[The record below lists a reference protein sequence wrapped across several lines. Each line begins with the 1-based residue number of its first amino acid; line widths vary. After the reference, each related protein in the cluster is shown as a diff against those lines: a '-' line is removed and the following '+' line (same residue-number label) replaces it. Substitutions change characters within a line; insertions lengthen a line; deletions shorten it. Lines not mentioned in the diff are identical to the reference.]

1 MEAALAI
8 LAAAAVKATLILA
21 FAGLLTAFWRTASAS
36 ARHLVWTIAVAS
48 ALILPLAA
56 VAMAKLGAPRLA
68 VPLRMPVATITADIA
83 PPDPP
88 GLPIS
93 DRSATEPGEPVM
105 PVGSGT
111 ASEVMASP
119 VTAQIELPALAGI
132 VASSLGG
139 GLLSDWRRYAM
150 ILWAAG
156 AILALLPLLIA
167 VLRVR
172 LLARRAHAAGDA
184 SWAHLIAK
192 TPAIS
197 HLSSRVRILES
208 AEMAMPMTWGV
219 SRPTLLVPA
228 GARTW
233 PEWKRRN
240 ILLHELAHIERRD
253 CLTQLVAETAC
264 AVYWFNPLAW
274 VAAHRMRVERE
285 LACDDCVI
293 SAGAPASDYAEN
305 LLEVARSLRAPALTS
320 STAIAMARPSQLS
333 GRLLAVLDAR
343 RNRQGVTRPVFAGA
357 SFVAA
362 VAVVV
367 LASLTTRAVTAAAA
381 EPPWS
386 AVAAA
391 PEEIVSPLLTA
402 PGANHLPA
410 PISIVRAAHVP
421 AVGLTAAVGAE
432 SANRAIPAPPLAA
445 PGAPNLGA
453 LARLPGMAQSC
464 WEGRDSKANTSI
476 TSNSTD
482 SRESWTVRYTRDD
495 CSLEIRSQG
504 KFELRADLSD
514 LESIS
519 SDGWFRVEERE
530 GRNSRRVEI
539 RRGAGGTL
547 EHTYSVNGNRVAW
560 SDEGRRWLAS
570 TLLRVERR
578 TAFAAATRVPQLY
591 RNGGLRGVLSEISSM
606 ESDYP
611 KSRYYGTL
619 LEMDVP
625 LDGNALND
633 VVGRAANDLK
643 SSDYYLS
650 QVLGKLAAHRSAN
663 EGTWRAFAQASGQMK
678 SDYYKSQTLKKV
690 LNSGK
695 LRTEDVGLLLNAAA
709 GIESDYYLSDL
720 LKSVAA
726 KYALNEA
733 TTNIYAEAMSSIESD
748 YYQMQLL
755 TTMNSADRWDPRTT
769 SFVLASIRKM
779 DSDHYKSQSLISL
792 VKNKHVSDWNA
803 FFAATGTIGS
813 GTYRRQALNAA
824 LKHDPLTR
832 EIVAGVIAQVPRMES
847 DHEASQVLATVAR
860 SYKLDGELREAYE
873 KATDSI
879 ESEHYRGSA
888 LVALRRNASN

>member
-1 MEAALAI
+1 MEAALSI
-8 LAAAAVKATLILA
+8 LGAAAVKATLVLA

-36 ARHLVWTIAVAS
+36 ARHLVWTVAVAS

-56 VAMAKLGAPRLA
+56 VAMSKLGAPRLA
-68 VPLRMPVATITADIA
+68 VPVRMPVATITADIA
-83 PPDPP
+83 PANV
-88 GLPIS
+88 S
-93 DRSATEPGEPVM
+93 EPVVIEQSPADIGEPVLAAATEST
-105 PVGSGT
+105 V
-111 ASEVMASP
+111 SESLPSP
-119 VTAQIELPALAGI
+119 VTAEIELPALAAV
-132 VASSLGG
+132 VASSVAGDLM
-139 GLLSDWRRYAM
+139 SDWRRYAM

-156 AILALLPLLIA
+156 AIAALLPLLIA
-167 VLRVR
+167 VVRVR
-172 LLARRAHAAGDA
+172 LLARRAHAVTDP
-184 SWAHLIAK
+184 SWTHLIER
-192 TPAIS
+192 TPAIN

-219 SRPTLLVPA
+219 ARPTLLVPA
-228 GARTW
+228 SARTW

-240 ILLHELAHIERRD
+240 ILLHELAHVERRD
-253 CLTQLVAETAC
+253 CLTQLVAESAC

-274 VAAHRMRVERE
+274 LAAHRMRVERE

-320 STAIAMARPSQLS
+320 SGAIAMARPSQLS

-357 SFVAA
+357 TFFASI
-362 VAVVV
+362 AVVV
-367 LASLTTRAVTAAAA
+367 LASLTTRAVTAKAA
-381 EPPWS
+381 EAPGNSVPAAS
-386 AVAAA
+386 AEIAA
-391 PEEIVSPLLTA
+391 PVRAEPAVKY
-402 PGANHLPA
+402 LPV
-410 PISIVRAAHVP
+410 PMSIVQATQIP
-421 AVGLTAAVGAE
+421 AVGMTAAVGAGPLGSPIVR
-432 SANRAIPAPPLAA
+432 SAPA
-445 PGAPNLGA
+445 LGVLSA
-453 LARLPGMAQSC
+453 LPGMSQSC
-464 WEGRDSKANTSI
+464 WEGSDSKANTSI

-482 SRESWTVRYTRDD
+482 SRDTWTVRYTRDD
-495 CSLEIRSQG
+495 CSLEVKSEG

-519 SDGWFRVEERE
+519 SGGWFRVDERE

-539 RRGAGGTL
+539 RRGAGGSL
-547 EHTYSVNGNRVAW
+547 EHTYWVNGDRTAW
-560 SDEGRRWLAS
+560 DDAGRRWLAS

-578 TAFAAATRVPQLY
+578 TAFAASTRVPQLY
-591 RNGGLRGVLSEISSM
+591 RTGGLRGVLTEISAM

-611 KSRYYGTL
+611 KSKYYGTL

-633 VVGRAANDLK
+633 VVGRAGNDLK

-663 EGTWRAFAQASGQMK
+663 EGTWRAFAQASGRMK
-678 SDYYKSQTLKKV
+678 SDYYRSQSLKKV
-690 LNSGK
+690 LNSGQ
-695 LRTEDVGLLLNAAA
+695 LRADDVGVLLTAAS
-709 GIESDYYLSDL
+709 GIDSDYYLSDL

-748 YYQMQLL
+748 HYRMQVL

-779 DSDHYKSQSLISL
+779 DSDHYKSQSLVSL
-792 VKNKHVSDWNA
+792 IKNKHVSDWNA
-803 FFAATGTIGS
+803 FFAAAGTIGS
-813 GTYRRQALNAA
+813 GTYRRQTLNAA
-824 LKHDPLTR
+824 LKHEPLTR
-832 EIVAGVIAQVPRMES
+832 DIVAGVIAQVPRMES
-847 DHEASQVLATVAR
+847 DYEASQVLATVAR
-860 SYKLDGELREAYE
+860 SYKLDGDLREAYE

>member
-1 MEAALAI
+1 MEAALSI
-8 LAAAAVKATLILA
+8 LGAAAVKATLILA

-36 ARHLVWTIAVAS
+36 TRHLIWTIAVAS

-56 VAMAKLGAPRLA
+56 VGVSKLGSPRLA
-68 VPLRMPVATITADIA
+68 VPLRMPVATITADVA
-83 PPDPP
+83 PAEAAEAIVAD
-88 GLPIS
+88 
-93 DRSATEPGEPVM
+93 DVAAERGEPVM
-105 PVGSGT
+105 P
-111 ASEVMASP
+111 ASP
-119 VTAQIELPALAGI
+119 VTAEIELPALAGI
-132 VASSLGG
+132 IASSVGG
-139 GLLSDWRRYAM
+139 VLLSDWRRYAM

-156 AILALLPLLIA
+156 AIVALLPLLIS

-172 LLARRAHAAGDA
+172 IVARRARAVTES
-184 SWAHLIAK
+184 SWTQLIEK

-197 HLSSRVRILES
+197 HLSCRVRILES

-219 SRPTLLVPA
+219 ARPTLLVPA
-228 GARTW
+228 SARTW

-240 ILLHELAHIERRD
+240 ILLHELAHVERRD

-320 STAIAMARPSQLS
+320 SGAIAMARPSQLS
-333 GRLLAVLDAR
+333 GRLLAVLDSR
-343 RNRQGVTRPVFAGA
+343 RNRQGVTRPVFASA
-357 SFVAA
+357 SFFAA
-362 VAVVV
+362 IAVVV
-367 LASLTTRAVTAAAA
+367 LASLTTRAVTAKAA
-381 EPPWS
+381 EAPGNPAS
-386 AVAAA
+386 GA
-391 PEEIVSPLLTA
+391 PEEVTA
-402 PGANHLPA
+402 PPRPEPAVSYLPV
-410 PISIVRAAHVP
+410 PMSIVQAMQTP
-421 AVGLTAAVGAE
+421 AVGLTAAVGGG
-432 SANRAIPAPPLAA
+432 SAVSPVTRTSPTV
-445 PGAPNLGA
+445 GAFSSLSGVN
-453 LARLPGMAQSC
+453 QSC
-464 WEGRDSKANTSI
+464 WEGSDSKANTSI
-476 TSNSTD
+476 TSNSTN
-482 SRESWTVRYTRDD
+482 SRDTWTVRYTRDD
-495 CSLEIRSQG
+495 CSLEVKSEG

-519 SDGWFRVEERE
+519 SGGWFRVEERE

-539 RRGAGGTL
+539 RRGAGGAL
-547 EHTYSVNGNRVAW
+547 EHTYWVNGDRATW
-560 SDEGRRWLAS
+560 DDAARRWLAS

-578 TAFAAATRVPQLY
+578 TAFAANTRVPQLY
-591 RNGGLRGVLSEISSM
+591 RSGGLRGVLSEISAM

-611 KSRYYGTL
+611 KSKYYGTL

-663 EGTWRAFAQASGQMK
+663 EGTWRAFAQASGRMK
-678 SDYYKSQTLKKV
+678 SDYYRSQSLKKV

-695 LRTEDVGLLLNAAA
+695 LRAEDVGLLLSAAA

-726 KYALNEA
+726 KYALNAA

-748 YYQMQLL
+748 YY
-755 TTMNSADRWDPRTT
+755 
-769 SFVLASIRKM
+769 
-779 DSDHYKSQSLISL
+779 KSQSLISL
-792 VKNKHVSDWNA
+792 VKNKHVGDWNA
-803 FFAATGTIGS
+803 FFATAGTIKS
-813 GTYRRQALNAA
+813 GTYRRQTLNAV

-832 EIVAGVIAQVPRMES
+832 DIVAGVIAQVPRMES
-847 DHEASQVLATVAR
+847 DYEASQVLATVAR
-860 SYKLDGELREAYE
+860 SYKLDGGLREAYE

-879 ESEHYRGSA
+879 ESDHYRGSA

>member
-1 MEAALAI
+1 I
-8 LAAAAVKATLILA
+8 L
-21 FAGLLTAFWRTASAS
+21 
-36 ARHLVWTIAVAS
+36 
-48 ALILPLAA
+48 
-56 VAMAKLGAPRLA
+56 
-68 VPLRMPVATITADIA
+68 
-83 PPDPP
+83 
-88 GLPIS
+88 
-93 DRSATEPGEPVM
+93 
-105 PVGSGT
+105 
-111 ASEVMASP
+111 
-119 VTAQIELPALAGI
+119 
-132 VASSLGG
+132 
-139 GLLSDWRRYAM
+139 
-150 ILWAAG
+150 LWAAG
-156 AILALLPLLIA
+156 AIVALLPLLIA
-167 VLRVR
+167 FLRVR
-172 LLARRAHAAGDA
+172 IVARRARAVTDA
-184 SWAHLIAK
+184 SWTRVIEE

-197 HLSSRVRILES
+197 HLSSRIQILES
-208 AEMAMPMTWGV
+208 AEMAMPMTWGIT
-219 SRPTLLVPA
+219 RPTLLVPSS
-228 GARTW
+228 ARAW

-240 ILLHELAHIERRD
+240 ILLHELAHVERRD
-253 CLTQLVAETAC
+253 CLTQLVAEAAC

-285 LACDDCVI
+285 LACDDRVI

-343 RNRQGVTRPVFAGA
+343 RNRRGVTRTVFAGA
-357 SFVAA
+357 SFFAA
-362 VAVVV
+362 IAVVV

-381 EPPWS
+381 E
-386 AVAAA
+386 
-391 PEEIVSPLLTA
+391 A
-402 PGANHLPA
+402 PGNPVASAPGEIGVPPVSVPDARHLLPR
-410 PISIVRAAHVP
+410 PVSIVRATQIP
-421 AVGLTAAVGAE
+421 AVGLTAAMGAA
-432 SANRAIPAPPLAA
+432 SANRAIPAPPLAVPDA
-445 PGAPNLGA
+445 PTLGM
-453 LARLPGMAQSC
+453 LGRLPGMAQSC
-464 WEGRDSKANTSI
+464 WEGSDSKANTSI

-495 CSLEIRSQG
+495 CSLEVKSQG

-539 RRGAGGTL
+539 RRGTGGTL
-547 EHTYSVNGNRVAW
+547 EHTYWVNGNRVTW

-578 TAFAAATRVPQLY
+578 TAFAASTRVPQLY
-591 RNGGLRGVLSEISSM
+591 RTGGLRGVLSEISQM

-611 KSRYYGTL
+611 KSKYYGTL

-663 EGTWRAFAQASGQMK
+663 EGTWRAFAQASGRMK
-678 SDYYKSQTLKKV
+678 SDYYKSQSLKKV

-695 LRTEDVGLLLNAAA
+695 LGPDDVGLLLNAAS
-709 GIESDYYLSDL
+709 GIDSDYYLSDL

-748 YYQMQLL
+748 YYRMQLL
-755 TTMNSADRWDPRTT
+755 TAMNSADRWDARTT

-792 VKNKHVSDWNA
+792 VQNKHVGDWNA
-803 FFAATGTIGS
+803 FFAATGSIGS
-813 GTYRRQALNAA
+813 GTYRRQTLNAA

-832 EIVAGVIAQVPRMES
+832 DIVAGVIAQVPRMES
-847 DHEASQVLATVAR
+847 DYEASQVLATVAR
-860 SYKLDGELREAYE
+860 SYKLDGDLREAYE

>member
-1 MEAALAI
+1 MEAALSI
-8 LAAAAVKATLILA
+8 LGAAAVKATLILA

-56 VAMAKLGAPRLA
+56 VGMAKLGTPRLA

-83 PPDPP
+83 PDLPDPVV
-88 GLPIS
+88 I
-93 DRSATEPGEPVM
+93 DESAKAIGEPVM
-105 PVGSGT
+105 PAADEGSV
-111 ASEVMASP
+111 SEGIASP
-119 VTAQIELPALAGI
+119 VTAQIELPALAAI
-132 VASSLGG
+132 VASSVGG
-139 GLLSDWRRYAM
+139 GVLSDWRRYAM

-156 AILALLPLLIA
+156 AIVALLPLLIA

-172 LLARRAHAAGDA
+172 ILARHARVVTDS
-184 SWAHLIAK
+184 SWTYLIER
-192 TPAIS
+192 TPAVS

-208 AEMAMPMTWGV
+208 QDMAMPMTWGV
-219 SRPTLLVPA
+219 THPTLLLPS

-253 CLTQLVAETAC
+253 CLTQLVAEAAC

-293 SAGAPASDYAEN
+293 SAGAPASDYAQN

-343 RNRQGVTRPVFAGA
+343 RNRQGVTRSVFAGA
-357 SFVAA
+357 SFIAA
-362 VAVVV
+362 IAVVV

-381 EPPWS
+381 EAPIF
-386 AVAAA
+386 AA
-391 PEEIVSPLLTA
+391 PGEIVSPPLAA
-402 PGANHLPA
+402 PSAKHLPM
-410 PISIVRAAHVP
+410 PISIVHATQIP
-421 AVGLTAAVGAE
+421 AVGLTAAVGPA
-432 SANRAIPAPPLAA
+432 SANGALSARPLAI
-445 PGAPNLGA
+445 PGAPTLGV
-453 LARLPGMAQSC
+453 LTRLPGMAQSC
-464 WEGRDSKANTSI
+464 WEGSDSKANTSI

-495 CSLEIRSQG
+495 CSLEIKSQG

-547 EHTYSVNGNRVAW
+547 EHAYWVNGNRVAW
-560 SDEGRRWLAS
+560 GDAGRGWLAS

-578 TAFAAATRVPQLY
+578 TAFAASTRVPQLY
-591 RNGGLRGVLSEISSM
+591 RTGGLRGVLSEISQM
-606 ESDYP
+606 DSDYP
-611 KSRYYGTL
+611 KSKYYGTL

-625 LDGNALND
+625 LDGNTLND

-663 EGTWRAFAQASGQMK
+663 EGTWRAFTQASSGMK
-678 SDYYKSQTLKKV
+678 SDYYKSQSLKKV

-695 LRTEDVGLLLNAAA
+695 LGTDDVGVLLNAAA

-726 KYALNEA
+726 RYALNEA

-748 YYQMQLL
+748 HYRMQVL

-803 FFAATGTIGS
+803 FFAAAGTIGS
-813 GTYRRQALNAA
+813 GTYRRQTLNAA
-824 LKHDPLTR
+824 LQHDPLTR
-832 EIVAGVIAQVPRMES
+832 DIVAGVIAQVPRMES
-847 DHEASQVLATVAR
+847 DYEASQVLVTVAR
-860 SYKLDGELREAYE
+860 SYKLDGDLREAYE